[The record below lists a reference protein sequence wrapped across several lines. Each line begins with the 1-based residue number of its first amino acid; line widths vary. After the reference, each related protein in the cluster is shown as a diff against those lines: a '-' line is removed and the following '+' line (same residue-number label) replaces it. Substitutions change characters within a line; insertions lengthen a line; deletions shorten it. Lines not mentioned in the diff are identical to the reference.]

1 MTNFLSL
8 MRWTLNY
15 SNTEL
20 ILISLGIFA
29 LGSLLLFTCYKVIDV
44 MIVHDGEDSE

>member
-1 MTNFLSL
+1 MMT
-8 MRWTLNY
+8 WTLNFN
-15 SNTEL
+15 NTEL

-29 LGSLLLFTCYKVIDV
+29 LGSLLVYLAYKVIDV